1 VKFCVSPCVRSC
13 NGFQSTS
20 VLFVARCNL
29 LSLVL
34 KVNIAPCL
42 VKQQRTNAYA
52 GLETQLH
59 SFLSW
64 ALDTEPP
71 VSRAA
76 LCAMDER
83 KSLTAGSLYGGRT
96 AACNVVHPFIALSW
110 IYREYVTHE
119 TRFVGILSCL
129 LSVQVPHWQ
138 RHSAGHSL
146 LILCSAPTGTCRT
159 SERWDMA
166 LTNVGRDDRVKV
178 LIV

>member
-1 VKFCVSPCVRSC
+1 MAFKVH
-13 NGFQSTS
+13 
-20 VLFVARCNL
+20 LFYLWFKCSL
-29 LSLVL
+29 LSVVL
-34 KVNIAPCL
+34 KVNTAPCL

-52 GLETQLH
+52 GLETQLQ

-76 LCAMDER
+76 RCAMVGR

-96 AACNVVHPFIALSW
+96 AACNVVHPCIALSW
-110 IYREYVTHE
+110 IYREHVTHE
-119 TRFVGILSCL
+119 TRFVVVFSCL

-146 LILCSAPTGTCRT
+146 LILCSAPTGTYRT

-166 LTNVGRDDRVKV
+166 LTNVGRDDRANI